1 MSEIRKKQEEKIL
14 SILFNIGQIPKD
26 VKTII
31 YNIFSNSSNVNIME
45 AIGKIHVGG
54 KFKYDNIA
62 FYLADKDNNG
72 KWETEIQRI
81 YDLNVPEEELPEII
95 NSLKEAVLKDQI
107 NKLHK
112 DMEEKVIRQGD
123 LSYIEKIKQEF
134 NGLAVM
140 ENNTNNQTMEDVL
153 DKTMAKIQEG
163 IDSDSSI
170 TGISTG
176 LVDVDLNTGGLNA
189 TDLTIIAARPGQGK
203 TSFIINLLN
212 NFLINPVETLFFSA
226 EMPSFQIGM
235 RLLSMQA
242 QVNAMK
248 MRTPKRISESE
259 MARMKDKMD
268 IIRNAPFTVNDTAAI
283 SLQEIT
289 DIARKLKDEK
299 DIKIIFVD
307 YLQRLKYTG
316 FGYEKMSTAERV
328 GNIAMGLK
336 ELAKEL
342 EIPVIALAQ
351 LNRSVDKGGIP
362 PTLSDLKDSGG
373 IEQEADVV
381 AFVHRNHEDIEDI
394 NTPHV
399 VNYIIAKNRHGPLGF
414 IDLMWTPSYTQF
426 TDIVKESISDNS
438 SPF

>member
-123 LSYIEKIKQEF
+123 LSYIEKLKQEF

-259 MARMKDKMD
+259 MARMTDKMD

-394 NTPHV
+394 NTPHI

-426 TDIVKESISDNS
+426 TDIVKDSISDNS